1 MSQDPFVLKW
11 GLLGPGRIATK
22 FFSDLL
28 YIDDPLRSSIND
40 GLLRHELVAVAS
52 NSNITNADSFVTNL
66 TKDHS
71 GDGGDVIKTYGKYVD
86 LINDENVDIIYIATP
101 NFNHFKLCYKCLEK
115 GKNVLMEKPFTINSR
130 QTEVLIEFAKRQ
142 NLFLMEAMWTKF
154 NPVFKELKN
163 LIFNENILL
172 LEPQGEDGN
181 DKLLRIKAD
190 TSYLFDKND
199 PSMDRIYNLKLGGGV
214 LLDVGIYS
222 LTWLIEFMNNN
233 DSVKK
238 SKTLPKISSLSVKDE
253 SSRVDISTNFI
264 LNYANKDS
272 KIVGIG
278 SCSGYFDNITERD
291 DYNTVIIEGES
302 AVIKVND
309 SCCPR
314 SYRIEYRDSSRETVS
329 KSIPFKGF
337 GMYFEAD
344 SIGEEIM
351 KGSLQSSV
359 HSLNDTLILAR
370 VIDEIRRQNEIEFP
384 KELESLDL

>member
-1 MSQDPFVLKW
+1 MSQDPFILKW

-28 YIDDPLRSSIND
+28 YINDPLRSSINN
-40 GLLRHELVAVAS
+40 GLLKHELVAVAS
-52 NSNITNADSFVTNL
+52 NSNVKNADNFVENL
-66 TKDHS
+66 TKDHHDDS
-71 GDGGDVIKTYGKYVD
+71 NSIKTYGKYID
-86 LINDENVDIIYIATP
+86 LINDEKIDIIYIATP
-101 NFNHFKLCYKCLEK
+101 NFNHFKLCYNCLK
-115 GKNVLMEKPFTINSR
+115 NGKNVLMEKPFTINSK
-130 QTEVLIEFAKRQ
+130 QTEILIEFAKSQ
-142 NLFLMEAMWTKF
+142 KLFLMEAMWTKF

-172 LEPQGEDGN
+172 LNDESKDNN

-233 DSVKK
+233 DSVKILEP
-238 SKTLPKISSLSVKDE
+238 LPKISSLSVKDE
-253 SSRVDISTNFI
+253 SSGVDISTNFI
-264 LNYANKDS
+264 LNYSNKDTR
-272 KIVGIG
+272 IVGIG
-278 SCSGYFDNITERD
+278 SCSGYFDNITETD

-302 AVIKVND
+302 AVIKIND

-314 SYRIEYRDSSRETVS
+314 NYRIEYRDSSKETVI
-329 KSIPFKGF
+329 KSIQFKGF

-351 KGSLQSSV
+351 KGNLQSSI

-370 VIDEIRRQNEIEFP
+370 IIDEIRLQNEIEFP